1 MAKSRSE
8 KQYKPKGTPEA
19 ATAETLHIERE
30 DQTIFA
36 EAIRRGPLP
45 STNKHQKTAALYAK
59 LVRRG

>member
-1 MAKSRSE
+1 MAKSRLE
-8 KQYKPKGTPEA
+8 KQYKPKAAPEA

-36 EAIRRGPLP
+36 EAILRGPLP

-59 LVRRG
+59 LVRKG

>member
-8 KQYKPKGTPEA
+8 KQYKPKGTPKA

-36 EAIRRGPLP
+36 EAILRGPLP
-45 STNKHQKTAALYAK
+45 STNKYQKTATLYAK
-59 LVRRG
+59 LVLRG